1 MDKENQEKKNNLE
14 DQSIP
19 EVESSENQV
28 DLKNEGVV
36 KSLDSFNDSLE
47 ENEANVSNSVNEN
60 VDFSE
65 ISGEIASKVL
75 ENVDEPVDENTRMG
89 NVLGE
94 FESVNN
100 GEKIDEFLND
110 IGITRKQFFIFLG
123 IVLCFIAG
131 VVISF
136 YYLLSLFASQPEDI
150 DVNNQPPENI
160 VEEQVDEGPGLWE
173 KITGWFGGG
182 DKDVDEPEVP
192 VVDQGSEEDEQ
203 DVEEPS
209 GVVTSGEVG
218 NDKPEVLESEAIE
231 LGYIVGIGE
240 QSTNS
245 LSAYVRT
252 YRELRAVFNT
262 DLFAYLSVVED
273 RESAY
278 DEYLLRFKGTY
289 QKALNSIQDLEV
301 EILEYRNRVAR
312 VEAELEEVE
321 NMFFGEVEALNS
333 EAVPE
338 LLKTF
343 QEVGRQEVVI
353 TSELKA
359 RQAIL
364 DRYNNVE
371 NVVADRITA
380 IELNR
385 DAFIKGVQVVDYRNI
400 DLDLVVEGQ

>member
-36 KSLDSFNDSLE
+36 QSLDSFNDSLE

-160 VEEQVDEGPGLWE
+160 VEEEVDEGPGLWE
-173 KITGWFGGG
+173 KITGWFSGG
-182 DKDVDEPEVP
+182 DKDMDEPEVP
-192 VVDQGSEEDEQ
+192 VKD
-203 DVEEPS
+203 EEPIEVDEPT
-209 GVVTSGEVG
+209 GVSTSGEVG
-218 NDKPEVLESEAIE
+218 NDKPQVLESEAVE
-231 LGYIVGIGE
+231 LGYIVGVGE

-245 LSAYVRT
+245 LSEYVRT

-278 DEYLLRFKGTY
+278 DDYLLRFKGTY
-289 QKALNSIQDLEV
+289 QKALNSIQDLEA
-301 EILEYRNRVAR
+301 EILEYQNRVAR

-343 QEVGRQEVVI
+343 QEVARQEVVI

-385 DAFIKGVQVVDYRNI
+385 EAFIKGVQVVDYRNI
-400 DLDLVVEGQ
+400 DLDLVIEGQ